1 MASRRHPALLVPA
14 VVVAGLV
21 IGASQ
26 WFGVQADEEKA
37 KTDLTVIAR
46 KLDAVL
52 AGQQT
57 ILKKLDA
64 ITEDLRIL
72 KVRVTVRAHYE
83 VSPVFT

>member
-1 MASRRHPALLVPA
+1 MTPRRRVTLLGLA
-14 VVVAGLV
+14 VVLVGLV
-21 IGASQ
+21 VAAAQ
-26 WFGVQADEEKA
+26 WTGVQADEEKS

-72 KVRVTVRAHYE
+72 KVRVTVRAH
-83 VSPVFT
+83 